1 MNTDALCSE
10 VQHNCNIVDAKHAG
24 SFTLCTYLM
33 KMREYCRWDK
43 GYSCS
48 DVMSKEEV
56 GDWVTERESL
66 WDEIEQYSFQPIQI
80 GDNKFDPFD
89 TDTINASL
97 LPKGM
102 VYSGGIGAKSIP
114 HFFLA
119 KLDATHSFDGYQ
131 VVISAE
137 ECARDLSAPPAMT
150 LQNNIF
156 IRKESVKRMLW
167 EKVQEAQW
175 NNLENAMSKAISY
188 YDFKG
193 DIDFA
198 LDQMTEVEVKS
209 IILHERGEIEASKE
223 FNDQWKELLA
233 TVTNSR
239 LELML
244 RGVKD
249 FYADSLT
256 TLPALIDQSR
266 IPSLHF
272 YAGNM
277 SAMRKEICPSFM
289 KVYKDWCRDD
299 DAEQFRQWVSKSKLH
314 WQKIMSEILMMRE
327 QNQKEMDIEEFIQRN
342 YL

>member
-10 VQHNCNIVDAKHAG
+10 VQNNCNIVDAKHAG

-48 DVMSKEEV
+48 DIMSKEEV
-56 GDWVTERESL
+56 GEWVTERESL
-66 WDEIEQYSFQPIQI
+66 WDEIEQHTFQPIQI
-80 GDNKFDPFD
+80 DGKKFDPFD
-89 TDTINASL
+89 TDKINASL
-97 LPKGM
+97 IPQGM

-119 KLDATHSFDGYQ
+119 KLDATHSFDDYQ

-137 ECARDLSAPPAMT
+137 ECARDLSSPPAMT
-150 LQNNIF
+150 LQNKIF

-188 YDFKG
+188 YDFKS
-193 DIDFA
+193 DIDAA
-198 LDQMTEVEVKS
+198 LHQMTEVEVNS
-209 IILHERGEIEASKE
+209 IILHEKGEIEASNE
-223 FNDQWKELLA
+223 FNHQWRELLA
-233 TVTNSR
+233 SSTSAR

-249 FYADSLT
+249 FYADSIM
-256 TLPALIDQSR
+256 TLPALIDQKR
-266 IPSLHF
+266 IPSIHF

-289 KVYKDWCRDD
+289 KMYKDWCQDD
-299 DAEQFRQWVSKSKLH
+299 DVNKFRQWIHESKLH
-314 WQKIMSEILMMRE
+314 WHKIMTEILKMHE
-327 QNQKEMDIEEFIQRN
+327 QKKSELEIENFIQGN
-342 YL
+342 CF